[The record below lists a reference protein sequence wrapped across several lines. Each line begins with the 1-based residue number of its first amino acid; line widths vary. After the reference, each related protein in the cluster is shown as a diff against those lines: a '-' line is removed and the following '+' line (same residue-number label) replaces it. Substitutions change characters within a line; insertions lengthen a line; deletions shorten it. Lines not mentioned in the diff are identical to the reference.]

1 MVANLGLTKNARHGT
16 DAPMRS
22 FALRVVSELARGSNN
37 RQAPRPL
44 PHLATLLMQ
53 FARQGEAARLGE
65 IFAEMKR
72 QQLLAEDILDVY
84 LPQTVRDLGNQWHDD
99 QIDILQASMAFTRLQ
114 TLLRELSHAWA
125 SDRVSGATGGRVLL
139 MMPSC
144 EQHSLSA
151 MFAANHLRRAGV
163 SVKVLLAPTGRQIA
177 EIMRRSR
184 FHGVFIS
191 VSNLT
196 SLEGCAAI
204 VGDLRKCDGHSTPIV
219 LGGGLVSGVIADIDT
234 SRIADVSGADIVT
247 NDIVAALHF
256 CGIRQFCVAA
266 E

>member
-1 MVANLGLTKNARHGT
+1 MVANLTLGQDMRHGA
-16 DAPMRS
+16 DMPMRS
-22 FALRVVSELARGSNN
+22 FALRVVSELARGGH
-37 RQAPRPL
+37 RQGARPIA
-44 PHLATLLMQ
+44 HLGHLLMQ
-53 FARQGEAARLGE
+53 FARKGEAARLGE

-72 QQLLAEDILDVY
+72 QNLRAEDILDIY
-84 LPQTVRDLGNQWHDD
+84 LPETVRDLGNQWHDD

-125 SDRVSGATGGRVLL
+125 SDRMGGASDGRVLL
-139 MMPSC
+139 MMPAC

-163 SVKVLLAPTGRQIA
+163 SVKVLLAPTRAQIA
-177 EIMRRSR
+177 DIMARNR

-191 VSNLT
+191 VSNL
-196 SLEGCAAI
+196 SSVEGCAAI
-204 VGDLRKCDGHSTPIV
+204 VRDLRRCDRHSTPIV
-219 LGGGLVSGVIADIDT
+219 VGGGLVSGGIADIDT
-234 SRIADVSGADIVT
+234 SRIEKACGVDIVT
-247 NDIVAALHF
+247 SDIAAALHF